1 NSYSGATTVTKG
13 TLVVTGSI
21 ASAMVTVD
29 DDATLEVANG
39 AAISN
44 TAAVTL
50 NDTSTLALTNSETI
64 GSLAGA
70 SGSFVTLGANTL
82 TTGGDNSSTSY
93 AGTISGTGA
102 LTKTGTGTFTLTGA
116 NSYEGLT
123 SVNAGVLN
131 VQDADALGTDDAGT
145 TVASGAALEV
155 QGGIT
160 IATEAL
166 TLNGSGV
173 LSGGA
178 LRSVSGANSY
188 DGDITLGSAAR
199 INADAGSLTVGGT
212 VDNGGFLLTVGGA
225 GNTTFEDII
234 SGLGGLTKDG
244 AGTTTLEAVNSYS
257 GATTVNAG
265 TLEVTGTIA
274 SAVVTVKD
282 TATLEVTAG
291 TISGAATVE
300 DGGTLDVTSGTFT
313 GLLTV
318 DEGGEATLTG
328 TVDGAGGLHN
338 EGSVSAEGTLS
349 KNVENAED
357 GEFTLT
363 DDLAASGSD
372 FDNIGSATLD
382 LAGYDYTGLDV
393 FTNSSDATI
402 GVTLTSGG
410 LLSATTINNTGGTIR
425 MTDAEIA
432 GAFTNSGT
440 LESFGLSTVTGSM
453 VNTGTITMEDGSTGD
468 VLTIT
473 GAVSGTGAYV
483 LDFDL
488 SNGDTDLF
496 VASAGGA
503 GATGGVQLDFNP
515 LNAGSAVLLDPNGV
529 VVFEGVD
536 PGASI
541 SANYLPT
548 GGAILYGV
556 GIDGTNIEVTSTINP
571 AVAGVAAG
579 AAVTQSLIG
588 TVVNRPTSPFV
599 SGLALEESCSSG
611 GYLRATTGQATVTGN
626 STNNSISKTSTVDT
640 QFSGVQGGVDIGCY
654 DGRFFDGWDGAI
666 GVMLGYNNGSTSQ
679 GVYSDAID
687 NTILTGVSGSEFSQ
701 TYGGLYVAGSKDRIS
716 GDVQLR
722 FDHTQFD
729 LSETAFL
736 PYLPIGLDGLS
747 YATDSTTFGTRM
759 NYRFDVN
766 EDKGINFVPTIGF
779 NYTTTTGALLTLNG
793 GNGTL
798 EITPF
803 NTVVGFI
810 GGTLTKTKIGEDGQS
825 ATTTFLS
832 GNYYKDFGGD
842 RLAIFD
848 NASLDPTDIT
858 LGSLGGFAEASI
870 GVNFVKV
877 LENGPSGAKQ
887 LNANIRADARF
898 GDNVSDSYSL
908 TAQVRLSF

>member
-1 NSYSGATTVTKG
+1 
-13 TLVVTGSI
+13 
-21 ASAMVTVD
+21 
-29 DDATLEVANG
+29 
-39 AAISN
+39 
-44 TAAVTL
+44 VTL
-50 NDTSTLALTNSETI
+50 NDTATLNLTGNEEI

-70 SGSFVTLGANTL
+70 TGSFVTLGTNTL
-82 TTGGDNSSTSY
+82 TTGGDDTSTSY
-93 AGTISGTGA
+93 AGTISGDGG
-102 LTKTGTGTFTLTGA
+102 LTKKGTGTFTLTGA
-116 NSYEGLT
+116 NTYKGLT
-123 SVNAGVLN
+123 SVSAGVLN

-145 TVASGAALEV
+145 TVTSGAALEV
-155 QGGIT
+155 EGDIT
-160 IATEAL
+160 IASEAL
-166 TLNGSGV
+166 TLNGGGV
-173 LSGGA
+173 SSGGA
-178 LRSVSGANSY
+178 LRSVSGDNSY
-188 DGDITLGSAAR
+188 DGDITLGNAAR
-199 INADAGSLTVGGT
+199 INADTGSSLTVGGT
-212 VDNGGFLLTVGGA
+212 VASGAFLLTVGGA
-225 GNTTFEDII
+225 GDTTFDGII
-234 SGLGGLTKDG
+234 SGTIAGGLTKDG
-244 AGTTTLEAVNSYS
+244 AGTATLSAVNTYS
-257 GATTVNAG
+257 GATTVSAG
-265 TLEVTGTIA
+265 TLKVTGTIA
-274 SAVVTVKD
+274 SAVVTVED
-282 TATLEVTAG
+282 TATLEVAAG

-338 EGSVSAEGTLS
+338 EGSVSAKGTLS
-349 KNVENAED
+349 KGVENAEN

-363 DDLAASGSD
+363 GDLLATGED

-382 LAGYDYTGLDV
+382 LAGFDYTGLDV
-393 FTNSSDATI
+393 FTNSSAATV

-410 LLSATTINNTGGTIR
+410 LLSATTINNTGATIR

-432 GAFTNSGT
+432 GAFTNTGF
-440 LESFGLSTVTGSM
+440 LESFGDSKVTGSM
-453 VNTGTITMEDGSTGD
+453 VNSGTITMADGSTGD

-473 GAVSGTGAYV
+473 GAVSGTGAYL

-488 SNGDTDLF
+488 SNGDTDLY

-503 GATGGVQLDFNP
+503 GATGGVRLDFNP
-515 LNAGSAVLLDPNGV
+515 LNAGSAVLLDPDGV

-536 PGASI
+536 PGAAI
-541 SANYLPT
+541 TANYLPT
-548 GGAILYGV
+548 GGAILYEV
-556 GIDGTNIEVTSTINP
+556 DIDGTNIEVLSSINP
-571 AVAGVAAG
+571 AVSGVAAG

-640 QFSGVQGGVDIGCY
+640 RFSGVQGGFDIGCY
-654 DGRFFDGWDGAI
+654 DGRFFDGWDGAL
-666 GVMLGYNNGSTSQ
+666 GVMLGYNNGSTLQ
-679 GVYSDAID
+679 GVYSDAVD
-687 NTILTGVSGSEFSQ
+687 NTILTGTSGSDFNQS
-701 TYGGLYVAGSKDRIS
+701 YGGLYLAGSKDRIS

-729 LSETAFL
+729 LSETAIGS
-736 PYLPIGLDGLS
+736 YLPIGLDGLS

-766 EDKGINFVPTIGF
+766 EDKGINFVPTVGF
-779 NYTTTTGALLTLNG
+779 NYTSTSGALLTLNDN
-793 GNGTL
+793 NGTL

-803 NTVVGFI
+803 NTVVGFV

-848 NASLDPTDIT
+848 NAALDPTDIT